1 MSGLTS
7 MRVIR
12 LALIFF
18 LILSP
23 FPGVFAQ
30 KGTHVTRRITF
41 QKGSNSTVIRS
52 KARWGTSYIY
62 LLKARAG
69 QVLTVHL
76 EGVPVIRIVPPGAR
90 NYESLEG
97 ADNVHDWSGTLP
109 RNGNYQLNVGHTNDA
124 YTNAPYTLEIKVE

>member
-90 NYESLEG
+90 NYGHSKALITFTTG
-97 ADNVHDWSGTLP
+97 LVPCRVMGT
-109 RNGNYQLNVGHTNDA
+109 TS
-124 YTNAPYTLEIKVE
+124 